1 MIVLLVPGGH
11 RELSENYF
19 ALHNINF
26 IVKTS
31 DLRK

>member
-1 MIVLLVPGGH
+1 MVPGGH
-11 RELSENYF
+11 RELSENYI